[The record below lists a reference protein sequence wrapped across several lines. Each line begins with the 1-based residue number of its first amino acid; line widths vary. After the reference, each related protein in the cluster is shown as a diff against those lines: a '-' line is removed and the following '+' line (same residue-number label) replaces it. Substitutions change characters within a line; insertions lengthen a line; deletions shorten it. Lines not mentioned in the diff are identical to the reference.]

1 MRARRIENLEAL
13 QLKAS
18 EIAQITVKELEARHY
33 LVWWLSSYD
42 RNMKRGYN
50 NETICLST
58 YQLNEFCFSYAIT
71 SEVEKFYL
79 LIQPENWFLN
89 DLTFESASID
99 EKGLVLNLAEVN
111 DQLFKLYISRMQ
123 IRFNLDEIHAERLT
137 RKEICKRTGLYSIQ
151 PTEKSGHECR
161 CFYQFRKQ
169 HNHSKIIKS
178 NGKK

>member
-58 YQLNEFCFSYAIT
+58 YQVNEFCFSYAT
-71 SEVEKFYL
+71 VK
-79 LIQPENWFLN
+79 
-89 DLTFESASID
+89 
-99 EKGLVLNLAEVN
+99 
-111 DQLFKLYISRMQ
+111 
-123 IRFNLDEIHAERLT
+123 
-137 RKEICKRTGLYSIQ
+137 
-151 PTEKSGHECR
+151 
-161 CFYQFRKQ
+161 
-169 HNHSKIIKS
+169 
-178 NGKK
+178 